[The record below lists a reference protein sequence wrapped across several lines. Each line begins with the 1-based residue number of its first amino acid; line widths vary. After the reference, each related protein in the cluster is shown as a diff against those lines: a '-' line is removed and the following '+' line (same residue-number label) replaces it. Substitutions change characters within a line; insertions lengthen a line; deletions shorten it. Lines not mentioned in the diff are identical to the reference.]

1 MMRVGLIG
9 YPVKHS
15 ISPRF
20 QQAAFDALQLDVRYE
35 LWETPPDRLVDA
47 VSRLREP
54 GYLGA
59 NVTIPH
65 KQPVRSLIDRVDATA
80 SAIGAVNTIVRDPDG
95 SLSGF
100 NTDVE
105 GFARSI
111 RVDGQTDLRGRKVVL
126 LGSGGAARG
135 VMAALLENGADE
147 VVVVS
152 RRPERAQDLLDHLR
166 QGGLGSPRTRTRVSV
181 LGDLVTLELAVC
193 SCDVLVNATPVGMA
207 GHGTDEELLVDP
219 LWISNRML
227 VCDLIYNPPIT
238 PLLMAAQKRG
248 ARILNGLPMLV
259 YQGAASFERW
269 TGKPAPVALMRQKAT
284 EALHG

>member
-1 MMRVGLIG
+1 MQVGLIG
-9 YPVKHS
+9 FPVKHS

-35 LWETPPDRLVDA
+35 LWETPPDRLAGVVD
-47 VSRLREP
+47 RLRQP
-54 GYLGA
+54 GFLGA

-65 KQPVRSLIDRVDATA
+65 KQAVCSLVDRVDPPAA
-80 SAIGAVNTIVRDPDG
+80 AIGAVNTIVHHADG
-95 SLSGF
+95 SLGGF

-111 RVDGQTDLRGRKVVL
+111 REDGEIDISGKTVVV

-135 VMAALLENGADE
+135 VVAALLGNAANE
-147 VVVVS
+147 VVIVS
-152 RRPERAQDLLDHLR
+152 RRPEQARDLVDQLQR
-166 QGGLGSPRTRTRVSV
+166 GGLDSPRTRTTVTV
-181 LGDLVTLELAVC
+181 LDDVITLERAVR

-207 GHGTDEELLVDP
+207 GHATDANLLVDP
-219 LWISNRML
+219 SWISDQML
-227 VCDLIYNPPIT
+227 VCDLVYNPPIT
-238 PLLMAAQKRG
+238 PLLMAAQERG

-269 TGKPAPVALMRQKAT
+269 TGMPAPVALMRQKAT
-284 EALHG
+284 EALYG